1 VVHVV
6 ASVAHPLSRTGYD
19 DPVET
24 RVVAGEETM
33 PSTAELAG
41 VEIPR
46 PDKEMFPGAS
56 KQDVARYYADV
67 AEVMLPHLAGR
78 PVNMQRFP
86 DGIDG
91 QGFYEKRVPDHF
103 PDWVERVRVGT
114 RDGSQEQ
121 VVVGDERTLVYLAA
135 QACLTPHAWL
145 SRTDRLDTPDQ
156 MVFDLDPSG
165 DDPDAVRR
173 ATRMTGETL
182 ADLGLTS
189 FVKTT
194 GSRGYHVVVP
204 LRPADDFDSVRSFAR
219 AVASLLQSRDPDLF
233 TTEQRK
239 RKRDERVYVDVMRNA
254 YGQTAVPPYALR
266 ARDGAPVATPIEW
279 DELSRVAPDRYTITS
294 LKRRLAQR
302 ADPWQDFTRHA
313 QRLDEARRRLPQE

>member
-1 VVHVV
+1 M
-6 ASVAHPLSRTGYD
+6 T
-19 DPVET
+19 
-24 RVVAGEETM
+24 
-33 PSTAELAG
+33 STAELAG

-46 PDKEMFPGAS
+46 PDKQMFPGTS

-67 AEVMLPHLAGR
+67 AAVMLPHLSGR

-86 DGIDG
+86 DGVDG
-91 QGFYEKRVPDHF
+91 QSFYEKRVPEHF
-103 PDWVERVRVGT
+103 PDWVERVRVRT

-121 VVVGDERTLVYLAA
+121 VVVNDERTLVYLAA

-145 SRTDRLDTPDQ
+145 SRSDHLDTPDQ

-165 DDPDAVRR
+165 DDLTAVRR
-173 ATRMTGETL
+173 ATRLTGDAL

-204 LRPADDFDSVRSFAR
+204 LEPADDFDAVRSFAR
-219 AVASLLQSRDPDLF
+219 AVADLLESTDPDLF
-233 TTEQRK
+233 TTAQRK
-239 RKRDERVYVDVMRNA
+239 QKREERVYVDVMRNA

-266 ARDGAPVATPIEW
+266 ARENAPVATPIEW
-279 DELSRVAPDRYTITS
+279 DELSRVTPDRYTISS
-294 LKRRLAQR
+294 LKRRLSQR
-302 ADPWQDFTRHA
+302 ADPWQDLARHA
-313 QRLDEARRRLPQE
+313 QRLDQARRRLPPT

>member
-1 VVHVV
+1 M
-6 ASVAHPLSRTGYD
+6 T
-19 DPVET
+19 
-24 RVVAGEETM
+24 
-33 PSTAELAG
+33 STAEFAG

-46 PDKEMFPGAS
+46 PDKEMCPGTS
-56 KQDVARYYADV
+56 KHDVARYYADV
-67 AEVMLPHLAGR
+67 AAVILPHLAER

-86 DGIDG
+86 DGIGG
-91 QGFYEKRVPDHF
+91 QSFYEKRVPDHF
-103 PDWVERVRVGT
+103 PDWVQRVRVRT

-145 SRTDRLDTPDQ
+145 SRTDGLDTPDQ
-156 MVFDLDPSG
+156 IVFDLDPSG
-165 DDPDAVRR
+165 DDLAAVRR
-173 ATRMTGETL
+173 ATRLTGDAL
-182 ADLGLTS
+182 AEVGLTA

-204 LRPADDFDSVRSFAR
+204 LQPADDFATVRSFAR
-219 AVASLLQSRDPDLF
+219 DVARLLESREPDLF

-239 RKRDERVYVDVMRNA
+239 DKRGQRVYVDVMRNA

-266 ARDGAPVATPIEW
+266 AREGASVATPIEW

-294 LKRRLAQR
+294 LRRRLAQR
-302 ADPWQDFTRHA
+302 EDPWQGFARHA
-313 QRLDEARRRLPQE
+313 QRLDEARRRLPRE